1 MSALLRFLSTS
12 RSSDF
17 SAAQLANLSAAG
29 HFIDCHMSQECNMC
43 WQTCELIEEN
53 FPVWG
58 NMCQVEDVCFAGC
71 RAACAFRKNTPQGA
85 SSVAGIFHR
94 APRVERRGQH
104 FHVTWTRPDAVRSAN
119 SRVPLVYALLE
130 RSNRSGRKWEEIG
143 QTQHRSVTVSKGNTS
158 KLWQLRVLAV
168 TTSGIWAAST
178 ATQLPSL
185 QTSAGDD
192 WLADEEE
199 PQPSDAAAEPRV
211 LLPWPPPQL
220 LSLRPSA
227 TQGLEAHISWRSN
240 YDQDIRSDEKFEL
253 TWRLDDA
260 AIDLKGRLYT
270 SETDARFPVM
280 PASTYTVFVR
290 RLDASGGS
298 VATSEVL
305 FLDTSTSE
313 TEARQLHS
321 STGRCVRVE
330 MMAACLSA
338 ASVLAVLCVASTI
351 CRRRRRSRSQTA
363 LKKMATPANLKDYKF
378 APGYLPEKCGHLQ
391 CGHPSSCRLACGYN
405 ERVPGLQVALKEAS
419 SPDDGTYFVFDL
431 RSS

>member
-1 MSALLRFLSTS
+1 MKGAFTLVV
-12 RSSDF
+12 F
-17 SAAQLANLSAAG
+17 SEVTLVNR
-29 HFIDCHMSQECNMC
+29 EKVN
-43 WQTCELIEEN
+43 
-53 FPVWG
+53 
-58 NMCQVEDVCFAGC
+58 
-71 RAACAFRKNTPQGA
+71 
-85 SSVAGIFHR
+85 IFEK
-94 APRVERRGQH
+94 VDE
-104 FHVTWTRPDAVRSAN
+104 
-119 SRVPLVYALLE
+119 
-130 RSNRSGRKWEEIG
+130 
-143 QTQHRSVTVSKGNTS
+143 TQHRSVTVSKGNTS

-260 AIDLKGRLYT
+260 AIDLTGRLYT

-321 STGRCVRVE
+321 ST
-330 MMAACLSA
+330 
-338 ASVLAVLCVASTI
+338 
-351 CRRRRRSRSQTA
+351 
-363 LKKMATPANLKDYKF
+363 DYKF